1 MCGEDGIKRAVYNM
15 REKHAEARRNIERNR
30 EKTEKEN
37 LERKELYWFQR
48 KTNCYSGSD
57 PSINGRLNLFA
68 SRKVNLVIE
77 HPCSTNYIVRSPN
90 VLIQYHFGIVTNRV
104 LTVDLSKFTSN

>member
-37 LERKELYWFQR
+37 LERKDKQI
-48 KTNCYSGSD
+48 S
-57 PSINGRLNLFA
+57 
-68 SRKVNLVIE
+68 
-77 HPCSTNYIVRSPN
+77 
-90 VLIQYHFGIVTNRV
+90 
-104 LTVDLSKFTSN
+104 